1 MAEQV
6 LHEVLESLAERYIPE
21 GRHKLLHVNS
31 REVWIDLMSDLLETK
46 MISRKLSLITKCAVN
61 WEALLTQK
69 ISIQN

>member
-6 LHEVLESLAERYIPE
+6 LYGVLENLAERYIPE
-21 GRHKLLHVNS
+21 GKHKLLHVNS

-46 MISRKLSLITKCAVN
+46 LIGRKLSLITKCAIN

-69 ISIQN
+69 LSIQN